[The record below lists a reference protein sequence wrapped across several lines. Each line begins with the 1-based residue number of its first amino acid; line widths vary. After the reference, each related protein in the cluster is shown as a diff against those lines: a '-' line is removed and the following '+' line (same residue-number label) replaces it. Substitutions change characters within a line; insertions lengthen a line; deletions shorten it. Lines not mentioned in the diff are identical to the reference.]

1 MNDNCLYAITITPIS
16 LTYVKIIS
24 TLSTKRVDSWIAGNR
39 TEPAD
44 SSASD
49 DSGPG
54 PFSVFP
60 FSLREEERTAVKG
73 GTFSPPFLGA
83 DAPIHLFTY
92 RYSFVFSFRGLL
104 CSGGQQLTKQN
115 RPLQFG
121 TRLLGPLCRLYGQVN
136 HVTIHTVH
144 LRRRSQL
151 NTKK

>member
-1 MNDNCLYAITITPIS
+1 MTVVASKSTPLPKKYKRINHLTVIYYNFHIMNDNCLYAITITPIS

-60 FSLREEERTAVKG
+60 FSLREEERTVEKG
-73 GTFSPPFLGA
+73 GLFL
-83 DAPIHLFTY
+83 
-92 RYSFVFSFRGLL
+92 
-104 CSGGQQLTKQN
+104 
-115 RPLQFG
+115 RP
-121 TRLLGPLCRLYGQVN
+121 Y
-136 HVTIHTVH
+136 
-144 LRRRSQL
+144 
-151 NTKK
+151 